1 MPINV
6 ETALGSELPSQQF
19 AWDEDQVILYHLGLG
34 AGAQA
39 TDPLELSYTY
49 EGNLSVL
56 PSFGTVAAYT
66 SMASISMARGV
77 DINWALLLHG
87 EQDLQIRT
95 PIPRT
100 GEVTSQPRIAAI
112 YDKGRAALMVVEV
125 TSTDNRTG
133 EVLFVNRASLF
144 VRGEGG
150 WGGDSGPKASNQAPD
165 REPDHVSRSPTLP
178 QQALLYRLSGDKN
191 PLHADPAFAA
201 WVVSTVPSCTACAP
215 TVWSARR
222 PSTPCWGGPRAGP
235 ALPGPIRRGGVS
247 RRDGGNPNV
256 GRGRRGPLGGGGGGA
271 ECNRA
276 VQRSPLGQLER
287 KGSRT

>member
-1 MPINV
+1 MPIDV

-95 PIPRT
+95 PIPKT

-133 EVLFVNRASLF
+133 EVMFVNRASLF

-165 REPDHVSRSPTLP
+165 REPDHVTRSPTLP

-201 WVVSTVPSCTACAP
+201 
-215 TVWSARR
+215 
-222 PSTPCWGGPRAGP
+222 
-235 ALPGPIRRGGVS
+235 
-247 RRDGGNPNV
+247 
-256 GRGRRGPLGGGGGGA
+256 LGGFDRPILHGLCTYGVVCKAAVDTVLGGDHRRVRRYQARFAGVVFPG
-271 ECNRA
+271 ETVVTRMWDEGDA
-276 VQRSPLGQLER
+276 VLLEAAVEERSATVLSNAALWVN
-287 KGSRT
+287 